1 MVPTWDLVL
10 LVFFAA
16 SLIYGFLMGKD
27 KILVTILGAYVGLVI
42 ANQWG
47 DRVFNFVAQQTEIL
61 NTGWMQ
67 GSLSI
72 FVAKVVLF
80 AFVLLIIAMKGGWLV
95 RPVLG
100 GGGVFGMVL
109 PLVYSMASAVLIA
122 ASVLDFL
129 PEETRGQVI
138 EKSMVAAPLVHYY
151 AVWLVLPVIIIW
163 VSSWFTKE

>member
-1 MVPTWDLVL
+1 MAPTWDLVL

-16 SLIYGFLMGKD
+16 SLVYGFLMGKD

-47 DRVFNFVAQQTEIL
+47 DRVFNFIAQQTGIL

-80 AFVLLIIAMKGGWLV
+80 ALVLLIIATKGGWLA

-100 GGGVFGMVL
+100 SGGVFGMVM

-122 ASVLDFL
+122 AASND
-129 PEETRGQVI
+129 P
-138 EKSMVAAPLVHYY
+138 A
-151 AVWLVLPVIIIW
+151 
-163 VSSWFTKE
+163 SSIPFCRIRPATYPPAEW